1 MKVLSRA
8 IAASTMLLAPMLIFA
23 QANADPSLGYFDN
36 FGREAITLVNNV
48 LIPLVFAVAILAL
61 LWGILKAFIIGGGD
75 EEKQKEGKQ
84 LIMYAIIGF
93 VVMVALWG
101 IVNLIATGVIGVNTT
116 STGKP
121 PTSVGPGN

>member
-1 MKVLSRA
+1 MKVLSRVL
-8 IAASTMLLAPMLIFA
+8 AASTMLLAPMLIFA
-23 QANADPSLGYFDN
+23 QANADASLGYLND
-36 FGREAITLVNNV
+36 FGREAIGLINNI
-48 LIPLVFAVAILAL
+48 LIPLVFAIAILAL

-101 IVNLIATGVIGVNTT
+101 IVNLIATGIFGLNPASRAV
-116 STGKP
+116 P
-121 PTSVGPGN
+121 PISVTPGG